1 MEIRICTENMIEFYS
16 QFDYIDFKY
25 ELDKN
30 SSSYLV
36 DYRRL
41 AEQEENNNQPEI
53 TAKNIWNLSGICVWE
68 LIIKGIR
75 EIIIEII
82 LSTRSEMHI

>member
-41 AEQEENNNQPEI
+41 AEQEEKIINRRLLPKI
-53 TAKNIWNLSGICVWE
+53 MGKCW
-68 LIIKGIR
+68 LI
-75 EIIIEII
+75 
-82 LSTRSEMHI
+82 